1 MTARELQADRIA
13 QLAADWYQAIRL
25 ALREERRQDAR
36 VASMAYL
43 MCCAAHDSLM
53 NNLDAN

>member
-25 ALREERRQDAR
+25 ALREERMQDAR
-36 VASMAYL
+36 VAS
-43 MCCAAHDSLM
+43 SR
-53 NNLDAN
+53 